1 MQPIGNLRTN
11 LSCRIV
17 TVVLILIQLHE
28 TTIVQVV
35 ERSIE
40 IKLIITAAHTCVMLL
55 REGCALI
62 QGIIPIYIIYTKA
75 VAIIPCCTVAGIDT
89 IEQVTIGILSGT
101 RTYRSGIVIS
111 HDLIHTLLIEEHTT
125 TTVGMS
131 IVYPCCIV
139 NRVHHVLATNH
150 TAETEAVVIV
160 DSNLTR
166 LTFLGSN
173 QDYTER
179 CTGTI
184 DRRCS
189 SILQYRY
196 TFDILWVDGIQ
207 ITLRTINQDQWST
220 LGTLTNGSST
230 TYIYIRSSIHRT
242 RRAGNLQT
250 RNQTLQCLG
259 SIGNRTGSNLLAV
272 DYRDSTSEVYLLLS
286 TETYDNYFTQ
296 SLIVVFQSNVQRTIT
311 SFYRHGLITYIRHFD
326 HSTWSSTEREVTINI
341 GNSTRLGTLNLYGST
356 DYRLTRRIK
365 NLTFNDTRLLNNLS
379 CRSCHDRLWRQSNAS
394 CQSCQSHQSS
404 RRCY

>member
-1 MQPIGNLRTN
+1 MSSPVLDRLNQQVHLLVQNVTLLGILTCCSQTEGRRRCRIIVTVAILQRQYWPTLTCQVLIQTVGQISRALEIGTGPAGRVIQVQPIGNLRTN

-28 TTIVQVV
+28 TAIVQVV

-62 QGIIPIYIIYTKA
+62 QGIIPINVIYSIA
-75 VAIIPCCTVAGIDT
+75 VAIIPCCAVAGIDT
-89 IEQVTIGILSGT
+89 VEQVTIGILSGT

-125 TTVGMS
+125 TTIGMS

-150 TAETEAVVIV
+150 TAEAEAVVIV

-173 QDYTER
+173 QDHTER
-179 CTGTI
+179 RTGTI

-242 RRAGNLQT
+242 R
-250 RNQTLQCLG
+250 
-259 SIGNRTGSNLLAV
+259 
-272 DYRDSTSEVYLLLS
+272 
-286 TETYDNYFTQ
+286 
-296 SLIVVFQSNVQRTIT
+296 
-311 SFYRHGLITYIRHFD
+311 
-326 HSTWSSTEREVTINI
+326 
-341 GNSTRLGTLNLYGST
+341 
-356 DYRLTRRIK
+356 
-365 NLTFNDTRLLNNLS
+365 
-379 CRSCHDRLWRQSNAS
+379 
-394 CQSCQSHQSS
+394 
-404 RRCY
+404 